1 MAPKRGSVAQHRK
14 KSYHSQDGMAQQA
27 AQETGRCREEDAH
40 EDWCEEKGPDGVKEQ
55 ESDTVVLGAREVVVV
70 LVVASY

>member
-1 MAPKRGSVAQHRK
+1 
-14 KSYHSQDGMAQQA
+14 MAQQA
-27 AQETGRCREEDAH
+27 AQETGRCCEEDAH

-70 LVVASY
+70 LVVASH